1 MIQTKDESIVE
12 HASVIQH
19 SVSIKQ
25 ATSKERVA
33 VLLTTI
39 DNPFD
44 PSAQFDKWRNFDE
57 EKGYYTVNYLDRI
70 AKTTEDMSDSEFL
83 DELERAI
90 DEICN
95 LNVLGIYKKVIIFEK

>member
-1 MIQTKDESIVE
+1 MAQLEELTQELMAE
-12 HASVIQH
+12 QAEL
-19 SVSIKQ
+19 KQ
-25 ATSKERVA
+25 KVA

-44 PSAQFDKWRNFDE
+44 PSTQFDEWRNFDE
-57 EKGYYTVNYLDRI
+57 EKGYFTVNYLDRI

-83 DELERAI
+83 IEIERSI
-90 DEICN
+90 DEICE